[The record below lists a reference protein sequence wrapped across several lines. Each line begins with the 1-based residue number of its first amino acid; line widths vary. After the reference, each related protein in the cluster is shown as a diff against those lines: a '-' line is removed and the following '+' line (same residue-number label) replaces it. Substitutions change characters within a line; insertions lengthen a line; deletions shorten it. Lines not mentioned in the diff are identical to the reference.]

1 MTGHWHSGIVPGEF
15 IDFLAT
21 AIERDT
27 QVRFTGEEPASGA
40 AAGGC
45 LASQLCSMSTLLSSS
60 LW

>member
-1 MTGHWHSGIVPGEF
+1 MTGHWHSGIVAGEF

-21 AIERDT
+21 AIERDA

-40 AAGGC
+40 GAAG
-45 LASQLCSMSTLLSSS
+45 LASLLCSVSTLLSSN